1 MKSYKEG
8 NDTFL
13 KFCCLLTGMN
23 YKLMSKCSAQSV
35 NNAKKYTG
43 ALLIIMLVWFFIGYS
58 FAERYLKLGVLGS
71 LVGGLLMMFIILQIE
86 RIIILS
92 QNISIWGK
100 SFRVLLAVVM
110 AILGAMI
117 LDQITFKDDINL
129 RRAEKLDERVN
140 EAVIQSEKDLR
151 QQISDIEPIL
161 NKSNLRLVEISE
173 ELQERPVIVTNY
185 TTSSVTRDSLGNSV
199 QSTSQRNTAVM
210 ENPLKV
216 EFDFLQNQIK
226 ELNDKKFSLLNSI
239 TDLKKTKEEELKNA
253 TGFLQELDLL
263 KEVVWSSGMAMF
275 VYFLFLFFFLAL
287 ELFILVMKLT
297 DIETDYDKLI
307 QHQVDINIKML
318 GELKPTK

>member
-1 MKSYKEG
+1 
-8 NDTFL
+8 
-13 KFCCLLTGMN
+13 
-23 YKLMSKCSAQSV
+23 
-35 NNAKKYTG
+35 
-43 ALLIIMLVWFFIGYS
+43 
-58 FAERYLKLGVLGS
+58 
-71 LVGGLLMMFIILQIE
+71 QIE

-92 QNISIWGK
+92 QNISRWGK

-129 RRAEKLDERVN
+129 RRVEKLDERVN

-161 NKSNLRLVEISE
+161 KKSNLRLVEISE

-216 EFDFLQNQIK
+216 EF
-226 ELNDKKFSLLNSI
+226 
-239 TDLKKTKEEELKNA
+239 
-253 TGFLQELDLL
+253 
-263 KEVVWSSGMAMF
+263 
-275 VYFLFLFFFLAL
+275 
-287 ELFILVMKLT
+287 
-297 DIETDYDKLI
+297 
-307 QHQVDINIKML
+307 
-318 GELKPTK
+318 